1 MIIPNSLAV
10 AANTVC
16 INFMGITI
24 IKTLFFTWH
33 QDFQATTGFF
43 WKIYTLRN
51 MLKNYLSCS
60 LSIDNRPS
68 QDGVEHRHTFYD
80 LSTGKETIRSTTVH
94 DTECIQFKTIINSLY
109 DTQQTLVVRMSG
121 WAMNLYV
128 QFGRLLIYH
137 KLCDLCDHN
146 GLHYYQ

>member
-68 QDGVEHRHTFYD
+68 
-80 LSTGKETIRSTTVH
+80 
-94 DTECIQFKTIINSLY
+94 
-109 DTQQTLVVRMSG
+109 
-121 WAMNLYV
+121 
-128 QFGRLLIYH
+128 
-137 KLCDLCDHN
+137 
-146 GLHYYQ
+146 